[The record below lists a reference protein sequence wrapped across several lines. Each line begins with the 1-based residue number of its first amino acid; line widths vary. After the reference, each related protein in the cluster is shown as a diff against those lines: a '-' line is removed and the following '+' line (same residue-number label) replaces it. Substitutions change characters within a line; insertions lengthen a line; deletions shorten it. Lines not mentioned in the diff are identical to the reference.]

1 MTDILLVAIEALTAD
16 DIYDRQMG
24 SNVLDMAMSDPASWL
39 MDVSALWLDCPAHE
53 PCQALFFPRSLTQLS
68 RAPDAIS
75 RQQRGMGRAAVSV
88 AAWEMAALQWQ
99 HHPHLCPPPLQVP
112 KIMRCIHR
120 NMEYI
125 RTEPAR
131 HSLDSLLLLLTKWC
145 PRGAVRSLL
154 KISPACDRYCPDS
167 LEGLFPVGRG
177 AQGLS
182 GCQTHGKLQDIPE
195 EPGPPSHH
203 ASQPQWVSQ
212 ARSSQSWPSQS
223 PATTLLPAPW
233 GTPPQPPPACLG
245 RAPGHPK

>member
-1 MTDILLVAIEALTAD
+1 
-16 DIYDRQMG
+16 
-24 SNVLDMAMSDPASWL
+24 
-39 MDVSALWLDCPAHE
+39 
-53 PCQALFFPRSLTQLS
+53 
-68 RAPDAIS
+68 
-75 RQQRGMGRAAVSV
+75 
-88 AAWEMAALQWQ
+88 MAA
-99 HHPHLCPPPLQVP
+99 PPSPVSRPLQVP
-112 KIMRCIHR
+112 KIMRYIHR

-145 PRGAVRSLL
+145 PRGVVRSLL
-154 KISPACDRYCPDS
+154 KISPTCDRYCPDS
-167 LEGLFPVGRG
+167 LEGFFPVARG
-177 AQGLS
+177 AQRLS
-182 GCQTHGKLQDIPE
+182 GCQTHGKVQDIPE
-195 EPGPPSHH
+195 EQGPPSHH